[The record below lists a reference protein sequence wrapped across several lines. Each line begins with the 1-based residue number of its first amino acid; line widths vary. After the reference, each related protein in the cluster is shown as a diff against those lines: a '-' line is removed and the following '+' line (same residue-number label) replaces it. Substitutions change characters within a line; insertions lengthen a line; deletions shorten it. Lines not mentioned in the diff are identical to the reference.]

1 MGDEQV
7 IPSTAVEISVKAG
20 AGDNAPF
27 PNRSYSEI
35 ITKEPDVLQVQFDK
49 KSAWSVPFVLFLAP
63 GVWESF
69 VAFLLLLVNGVMQV
83 LFSYII
89 FSNEFLGADFSQKR
103 DEAITWRRSYAHD
116 YKYMDLTDTS
126 LASKVCDED
135 GSLIFSNLQAALVE
149 DINQFLGL
157 QVMEFELGTFQPGVL
172 LAVLCIF
179 LWNLCVFK
187 ELRTIW
193 QIMRVIIYVPKA
205 DVTSFGAEVGRLEA
219 IARSRFVVMSVV
231 CLGRAT
237 IAVVLLIAGSVW
249 LARTTSISELMLN
262 AVALE
267 SVLHVD
273 EFLFSSFMPTLIQNA
288 VQNLPAAVV
297 PHSRSKSRAE
307 TGMLF
312 AVLVASLIL
321 PYTLLVEPLGA
332 DMLSVKKELCGGNL
346 TFVVGFNTDVQ
357 QTIGRRSRGVGETE
371 TNLTML
377 EQAVAAHINH
387 NGSEFARLIDFRPDQ
402 KAFDKWMGQKMEE
415 YTKYFPLCWET
426 YLDLMVIQGR
436 TNEGVLNDLYN
447 LHTRSA
453 AVFLGMPEN
462 SSCVDMAHLCDRPD
476 ARLLRFACGHT
487 CGCDSLGSSNLYRV
501 RAYGCAQGQGCLLKL
516 A

>member
-1 MGDEQV
+1 MGDEQA
-7 IPSTAVEISVKAG
+7 IHSTAVEISVKAG
-20 AGDNAPF
+20 DSAPV
-27 PNRSYSEI
+27 PKRSYSEI
-35 ITKEPDVLQVQFDK
+35 ITKEPDVLQVHLDK

-63 GVWESF
+63 GVSESL

-89 FSNEFLGADFSQKR
+89 FSNEFLGDDFSQKR

-149 DINQFLGL
+149 EINQFLGL

-193 QIMRVIIYVPKA
+193 QLMRVIIYVPKA

-273 EFLFSSFMPTLIQNA
+273 EFLFSSFMPTLIQHA

-297 PHSRSKSRAE
+297 PHSRLKSRAE

-312 AVLVASLIL
+312 AVLVASLIH
-321 PYTLLVEPLGA
+321 VACGA
-332 DMLSVKKELCGGNL
+332 P
-346 TFVVGFNTDVQ
+346 
-357 QTIGRRSRGVGETE
+357 GRRHALGQEGALWREPHVCRRLQHRRPADNWAPQQGRRRDGDQSYDARAGGCCSHQPQRLRVC
-371 TNLTML
+371 
-377 EQAVAAHINH
+377 QAHRLPP
-387 NGSEFARLIDFRPDQ
+387 GSESLRQVDGAKDGGVHQVLPAMLGDVSRPH
-402 KAFDKWMGQKMEE
+402 GC
-415 YTKYFPLCWET
+415 P
-426 YLDLMVIQGR
+426 R
-436 TNEGVLNDLYN
+436 
-447 LHTRSA
+447 
-453 AVFLGMPEN
+453 
-462 SSCVDMAHLCDRPD
+462 AH
-476 ARLLRFACGHT
+476 
-487 CGCDSLGSSNLYRV
+487 
-501 RAYGCAQGQGCLLKL
+501 
-516 A
+516 